1 MLKSG
6 ERDGIITSR
15 KFARLAAGAAGG
27 ADIGLW
33 IVETVLSCCK
43 RHTPRAPRGGHRTK
57 ENNYTK
63 LSEQK
68 GVVPMQHLHFG
79 TYHSKEVVS

>member
-1 MLKSG
+1 M
-6 ERDGIITSR
+6 TSR
-15 KFARLAAGAAGG
+15 KFARLAAGAAGR

-43 RHTPRAPRGGHRTK
+43 RHIPRVPRGGHRTK

-68 GVVPMQHLHFG
+68 RGVVPMQHSQFG

>member
-6 ERDGIITSR
+6 ERDGIMTSR

-43 RHTPRAPRGGHRTK
+43 RHIPRALRGGHRTK
-57 ENNYTK
+57 ESNCHNDRNK
-63 LSEQK
+63 K
-68 GVVPMQHLHFG
+68 GVVPMQHLQFG

>member
-1 MLKSG
+1 M
-6 ERDGIITSR
+6 TSR

-43 RHTPRAPRGGHRTK
+43 RHIPRALRGGHRTK
-57 ENNYTK
+57 ENNCYNDRNK
-63 LSEQK
+63 K
-68 GVVPMQHLHFG
+68 GG
-79 TYHSKEVVS
+79 WSRCSTYISAHIIARR

>member
-1 MLKSG
+1 M
-6 ERDGIITSR
+6 TSR

-33 IVETVLSCCK
+33 TVETVLSCCK
-43 RHTPRAPRGGHRTK
+43 RHIPRALRGEHRTK
-57 ENNYTK
+57 KTIIQNCRNK
-63 LSEQK
+63 K

-79 TYHSKEVVS
+79 IYHNKEENYVLL

>member
-1 MLKSG
+1 M
-6 ERDGIITSR
+6 TSR

-43 RHTPRAPRGGHRTK
+43 RHIPCALRGGHRTK

-63 LSEQK
+63 LSEQR
-68 GVVPMQHLHFG
+68 GARCSTHISACRTG
-79 TYHSKEVVS
+79 IYHNKEENYVLL

>member
-1 MLKSG
+1 M
-6 ERDGIITSR
+6 TSR

-43 RHTPRAPRGGHRTK
+43 RHIPRALRGGHRTK
-57 ENNYTK
+57 ENNYHNDRNK
-63 LSEQK
+63 K
-68 GVVPMQHLHFG
+68 GG
-79 TYHSKEVVS
+79 